1 MDKRIRTIVFNF
13 SGILLLIGAALYL
26 SKLFFA
32 PYLFALGT
40 AGMAVCRLTEP
51 VKHLPLRM
59 RRLQTF
65 NVIAALLMVVSS
77 VLMFKQQKEWI
88 ICLTI
93 AALLQ
98 LYAAFVAPN
107 ENKDI
112 EH

>member
-1 MDKRIRTIVFNF
+1 MDKRIRTIIFNF
-13 SGILLLIGAALYL
+13 SGIILLIGAALYL

-32 PYLFALGT
+32 PYLFALGA
-40 AGMAVCRLTEP
+40 AGMAVCQLTTP
-51 VKHLPLRM
+51 IKHLSLRR

-77 VLMFKQQKEWI
+77 IFMFKQQNEWI

-107 ENKDI
+107 EKEDQ
-112 EH
+112 